1 MQDLFQHGWLVYN
14 ISPANSRNCQISSCK
29 PTILKSPDISKTHL
43 KRRWDCYIFSP
54 FSGVKLNVRVVFDT
68 VNQSNSR
75 KWSYQQKRY
84 VWFPHKRKE
93 RSFETSN
100 PHPTGCTIP
109 NAPSYNYVLW
119 LFYLQGQGNQRG
131 GGAGEGG
138 TGTCLQTTHVFLR
151 AMVEYNG
158 VFLSQGVIIG

>member
-43 KRRWDCYIFSP
+43 KRRWDCYIFLP

-93 RSFETSN
+93 RSLKLATR
-100 PHPTGCTIP
+100 IRQV
-109 NAPSYNYVLW
+109 APSQMPHFTTMFSDCF
-119 LFYLQGQGNQRG
+119 LFLPSRAGQSTGRRG
-131 GGAGEGG
+131 RRGRDWNLPPNNPCVPSCHGRVMAYF
-138 TGTCLQTTHVFLR
+138 CLRV
-151 AMVEYNG
+151 
-158 VFLSQGVIIG
+158 